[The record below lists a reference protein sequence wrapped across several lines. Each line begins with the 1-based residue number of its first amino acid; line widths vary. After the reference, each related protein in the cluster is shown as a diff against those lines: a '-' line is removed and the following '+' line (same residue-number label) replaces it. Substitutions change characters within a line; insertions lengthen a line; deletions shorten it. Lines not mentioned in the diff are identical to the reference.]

1 MITLNNKLKDI
12 PMSTPPPKLVK
23 RISLLTRKEG
33 MSKEEFLKH
42 WNDHLPI
49 SHAVPGLRRYTLCHI
64 LSEPQR
70 KDVPVVWKLGQ
81 VDGIAETW
89 FDSQEATEKAFSSPE
104 GLAWLAHGSTF
115 IGRQK
120 TFVVEEEFV
129 IA

>member
-1 MITLNNKLKDI
+1 M
-12 PMSTPPPKLVK
+12 VK

-49 SHAVPGLRRYTLCHI
+49 SHDVPGLRRYVLSHI
-64 LSEPQR
+64 MSEPQR
-70 KDVPVVWKLGQ
+70 LDVPVQWELGQ

-89 FDSQEATEKAFSSPE
+89 FDSQEATDEAFSSPE
-104 GLAWLAHGSTF
+104 GKRWLAHGATF

-120 TFVVEEEFV
+120 TFVVEEEVV
-129 IA
+129 IAGSGYPGLV